1 MYTFSVFKRLTLIAL
16 YFQKVFRKVDYVL
29 YLTILKSLWDLFL
42 QDLGNP
48 WEFFLKI
55 RLVKAHCVR
64 GLDSAVFRVC
74 IKPQIKMLP
83 DFICVYE

>member
-1 MYTFSVFKRLTLIAL
+1 MHTFSVFKRLTLIAL

-42 QDLGNP
+42 RDLGNP

-55 RLVKAHCVR
+55 RPVKARFVQ
-64 GLDSAVFRVC
+64 GLDSVVFRVC
-74 IKPQIKMLP
+74 IKP
-83 DFICVYE
+83 